1 MKIPFPNNFEP
12 QKPLKIYDYQDTTI
26 IIFAKSLKP
35 NQLSLVNLYQQG
47 IIPPHWQLKEPV
59 VCKPHSFQLS
69 FHEGININ
77 VEMGKVSFSYKKKA
91 HSNSL
96 DIIVNNFIA
105 KIISYQFQK
114 FQIVFR
120 RLITFPKGKCSG
132 LNFINNNLLS
142 LEESRIQVNSIS
154 PHKIQ
159 LNFVYKLENQPLLIS
174 VIDTPVIK
182 KKNNYSGLLFRGLIN
197 DENTKGLNRNKYH
210 DNHSGSNTISN
221 YPKYLDFFN
230 QIVNSYLL

>member
-1 MKIPFPNNFEP
+1 MKILFPNNFEL
-12 QKPLKIYDYQDTTI
+12 QKPLKIYDYQDITI
-26 IIFAKSLKP
+26 IILAKSLKP
-35 NQLSLVNLYQQG
+35 SQLNLVNLYQQG

-69 FHEGININ
+69 FQEGININ
-77 VEMGKVSFSYKKKA
+77 VEIGKVSFSYKKKA
-91 HSNSL
+91 NSNSL
-96 DIIVNNFIA
+96 NIIVNNFIA
-105 KIISYQFQK
+105 QILKYQFQR

-142 LEESRIQVNSIS
+142 LPENRIKVNSVS

-174 VIDTPVIK
+174 VIDTPIIK
-182 KKNNYSGLLFRGLIN
+182 KKINYSGILFRGLIN
-197 DENTKGLNRNKYH
+197 DEKTNSMNKNKYY
-210 DNHSGSNTISN
+210 DNHSGSNIISN